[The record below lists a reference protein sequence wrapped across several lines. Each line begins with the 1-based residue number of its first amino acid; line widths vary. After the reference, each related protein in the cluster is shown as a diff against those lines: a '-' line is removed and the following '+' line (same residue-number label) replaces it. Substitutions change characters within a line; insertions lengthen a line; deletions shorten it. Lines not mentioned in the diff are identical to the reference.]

1 MKKFSLFIAL
11 GILLGACGNNSESVV
26 GYKTTMKVES
36 VFNAGKIARG
46 EIIQAKFTIEN
57 TGDYPLV
64 LSDVKGSCSCTVA
77 DWTQEPIAPGETGYI
92 KAKVDTQNF
101 SPGFA
106 KRSITILSN
115 TTPADTKV
123 LVQAT
128 IIK

>member
-1 MKKFSLFIAL
+1 MKKYILLIAL
-11 GILLGACGNNSESVV
+11 SGLLFSCGSDSESIV
-26 GYKTTMKVES
+26 GYKTTMKVEP
-36 VFNAGKIARG
+36 VFDAGKIARG

-77 DWTQEPIAPGETGYI
+77 DWTEEPIAPGKSGFI
-92 KAKVDTQNF
+92 KAKVNTENF